1 MTKATDDDFDD
12 RAWRVEH
19 RRRAVMEVRDGVPMA
34 QVARQFGASRQS
46 VHSWVKRYELE
57 GVEGLVERSR
67 RPKSSPTRLAAE
79 VEALVCELRR
89 SHPRWGPRRIVYE
102 LGKRGVSPVPGRT
115 TVYRVLTRNALVEP
129 QEQRHQRKYRRWQRD
144 APMQLWQLDIMGG
157 VFLADGRECKLVT
170 GIDDHSRFMVI
181 TQVVVEPSG
190 RAVCQAFTDA
200 MGRYGVPSEVL
211 TDNGKQFTGRFTKPF
226 PAEVL
231 FEKICRE
238 NGITARLTKPRSP
251 TTTGKIERW
260 HQSLRR
266 ELLDNCGP
274 FDSLQAAQSAI
285 EAWVYAY
292 NHDRPHQSLDMATP
306 ATLFRPAQTLTT
318 VVAPDT
324 VVPPETAR
332 ASAAGEPDA
341 AAVEFEM
348 VISPGGRLCLPG
360 NQQVKFS
367 QSLAGRPVTV
377 WADHR
382 SIHVV
387 LDGELIRTRPSRLST
402 GDLTTLRLRSARPA
416 GPEPGTAAASTRTA
430 ASESVIELER
440 TVGRDGYVNVGG
452 QRILLAAHLAGQQV
466 TLRLDGHLLHV
477 VAAGKLAKTLPSP
490 IPAETR
496 SSLQGARVA
505 SSPLPPPPAPP
516 LRAVR
521 KVPADGITMVAGQR
535 LRVGRPHAGKTVTI
549 VIEDTVF
556 RVLHNDI
563 ELSTHTR
570 KSAKPIGKL
579 RSHSNGVAT

>member
-1 MTKATDDDFDD
+1 
-12 RAWRVEH
+12 
-19 RRRAVMEVRDGVPMA
+19 MEVIEGAAVA
-34 QVARQFGASRQS
+34 QVARQFGTSRQS
-46 VHSWVKRYELE
+46 LHSWLKRYETE
-57 GVEGLVERSR
+57 GEQGLVERSR
-67 RPKSSPTRLAAE
+67 RPKTSPARLAAE

-89 SHPRWGPRRIVYE
+89 AHPRWGPRRIAHE
-102 LGKRGVSPVPGRT
+102 LSKRGISPAPGRT
-115 TVYRVLTRNALVEP
+115 TVYRVLTRNNLVEP
-129 QEQRHQRKYRRWQRD
+129 QEQRHRRQYRRWQRD
-144 APMQLWQLDIMGG
+144 APMQLWQMDIMGG

-200 MGRYGVPSEVL
+200 MSRYGVPSEVL

-266 ELLDNCGP
+266 ELLDHCGP
-274 FDSLQAAQSAI
+274 FESVQAAQNAI
-285 EAWVYAY
+285 EAWAHAY
-292 NHDRPHQSLDMATP
+292 NHERPHQSLGMATP
-306 ATLFRPAQTLTT
+306 ASLFRPAAALTT
-318 VVAPDT
+318 VVGAPPAP
-324 VVPPETAR
+324 VVPPETGQAAAR
-332 ASAAGEPDA
+332 DEPDS
-341 AAVEFEM
+341 AAVELDM

-360 NQQVKFS
+360 NQQVKFN
-367 QSLAGRPVTV
+367 QALAGRAVTV

-387 LDGELIRTRPSRLST
+387 LDGELIRTRPSRLAT
-402 GDLTTLRLRSARPA
+402 EDLATLRLRSPRPA
-416 GPEPGTAAASTRTA
+416 GPEPGTPAASHRATTG
-430 ASESVIELER
+430 ASVVEIER
-440 TVGRDGYVNVGG
+440 TVDRDGNVNLGG
-452 QRILLAAHLAGQQV
+452 QRVALAAHLAGQQV

-477 VAAGKLAKTLPSP
+477 VAAGKLARTLPSP
-490 IPAETR
+490 IPPEAHSR
-496 SSLQGARVA
+496 LRGARA
-505 SSPLPPPPAPP
+505 TSTPLPPPPAPP

-535 LRVGRPHAGKTVTI
+535 LRVGRTHAGKTVTV
-549 VIEDTVF
+549 VIDDTVF

-570 KSAKPIGKL
+570 KTTKPIGKL
-579 RSHSNGVAT
+579 RSHANSVGT